1 MARKDISING
11 GYENYINQNLN
22 HAGIAH
28 LTGSVNQFE
37 NHGHPGTWVYA
48 QTVAAG
54 DTVAFT
60 GSNAGVSGVMFG
72 ARSGIQGTGGTV
84 TFTGG
89 GTINTHDMH
98 PSTGS
103 IYEFSVKEITNGVG
117 GVITALFTDRPTS
130 RD

>member
-11 GYENYINQNLN
+11 GYGNYINQNLD
-22 HAGIAH
+22 HPAIAA

-48 QTVAAG
+48 HTVAAS
-54 DTVAFT
+54 TIVAFT
-60 GSNAGVSGVMFG
+60 GSNAGASGVMFG
-72 ARSGIQGTGGTV
+72 ARTGVQGTGGTV

-89 GTINTHDMH
+89 GSINTHDMH
-98 PSTGS
+98 PTTGS
-103 IYEFSVKEITNGVG
+103 IYEFSVKEITNGPG
-117 GVITALFTDRPTS
+117 GPITALFTKRPTS